1 MIEFENTI
9 DIAQPVEVV
18 FEFLADLEN
27 LPKWNYYV
35 TQVRKTSRGPAGIG
49 ATYHQVR
56 KSDSQ
61 ELTVHELEPNQLLTV
76 ETIPPSQPQLKRR
89 MVFEAINGQTRI
101 IDRWELD
108 TGHPQF
114 VQALGKSRVQS
125 SVKENLAKLKEL
137 LETGRVTL
145 QDGRQVSL

>member
-35 TQVRKTSRGPAGIG
+35 TQVRKTSRGPAGNG

-56 KSDSQ
+56 KTDSQ

-89 MVFEAINGQTRI
+89 MVFEAIKGQTRI

-114 VQALGKSRVQS
+114 VQVLGKSRVQS

-145 QDGRQVSL
+145 QDGRKVSL